1 MTIYQHLLILIPALT
16 LMYWG
21 FYAKESTGTII
32 AALFGLVILIIYL
45 SRIVIQPFVILFN
58 WVGTF

>member
-32 AALFGLVILIIYL
+32 AALLGFATMFLYLGTIIVKWL
-45 SRIVIQPFVILFN
+45 SVLFS

>member
-1 MTIYQHLLILIPALT
+1 MTVYQHLLILIPALT

>member
-1 MTIYQHLLILIPALT
+1 MTVYQHLLILAPALT

-32 AALFGLVILIIYL
+32 AALFGLAVMFLYLGTIIVKWL
-45 SRIVIQPFVILFN
+45 SILFN

>member
-1 MTIYQHLLILIPALT
+1 
-16 LMYWG
+16 MYWG

-32 AALFGLVILIIYL
+32 AALLGFAIMFLYLGTIIVKGLD
-45 SRIVIQPFVILFN
+45 ILFL